1 MRVLSHETFGD
12 PAAVLRPTEAEAP
25 TPGAGEALVRLILSP
40 IHNHDVLTVKGVYG
54 FKPELPAGSGTEA
67 LGVVEVLG
75 EGVTGLA
82 VGQRVVIGGRFGA
95 WAELFTAP
103 AAGLIPVPDAIA
115 DEAAAQLISMP
126 FSALSLLDSL
136 GLEAGDWLVID
147 GANGAVGR
155 LVTQFARARGV
166 NALGVVRREA
176 GVAELAA
183 QGIETV
189 VSTDDP
195 QWRERARQI
204 TGGAPIKAA
213 VDQVGG
219 DIAGELVKLLAQG
232 GTLVVFGA
240 MAGYTMP
247 IPSSDVI
254 FKELT
259 VRGFWGSKVS
269 AAMEPTQKAALMGE
283 IFQRVAAGQ
292 VTLPTAGVFSFDEL
306 PAALELQ
313 ATPGRTGKVL
323 LRP

>member
-1 MRVLSHETFGD
+1 MRILSHASFGD
-12 PAAVLRPTEAEAP
+12 PADVLHPAEAEAP
-25 TPGAGEALVRLILSP
+25 APAAGEALVRLVLSP

-54 FKPELPAGSGTEA
+54 FKPELPAGAGTEA
-67 LGVVEVLG
+67 LGVVEALG
-75 EGVTGLA
+75 EGVTGLS

-103 AAGLIPVPDAIA
+103 AAGLLPVPDAIT
-115 DEAAAQLISMP
+115 DEAAAQLVSMP

-155 LVTQFARARGV
+155 LVAQFARARGIH
-166 NALGVVRREA
+166 ALGVVRREA

-189 VSTDDP
+189 VSTETEG
-195 QWRERARQI
+195 WRERALEI

-213 VDQVGG
+213 VDQIGG
-219 DIAGELVKLLAQG
+219 DIAGELVTLLAQG

-240 MAGYTMP
+240 MAGRTMP

-269 AAMEPTQKAALMGE
+269 TAMDPAHKRELMGE
-283 IFQRVAAGQ
+283 IFARVAAGE

-306 PAALELQ
+306 PAALSLQ
-313 ATPGRTGKVL
+313 ETPGRTGKVL